1 MYDIALDGV
10 KKYMDTTLVLKDITF
25 MVNGGEKAGIIG
37 ENGCGKSTVLKLI
50 SGQLTLN
57 HCAGYPYAPVPPG
70 YDEGW
75 VIKPKEAVCAYLDQ
89 MPDYPAELKV
99 IDVLNLAFEE
109 VRKIEMDMRKLEEEM
124 KVYEGRE
131 LDGILKK
138 YSELMQAYELKGGY
152 EVTEKLNRI
161 CKGLKFEESF
171 LNREF
176 NLLSGGEKTTVVLGK
191 LLIDSPDIL
200 LLDEPTNHLDM
211 ESVEWL
217 EEYLKNYKGTVIIVS
232 HDRYFL
238 DNVVTKIIEIEDKV
252 CDTYKGNYTRYAEL
266 KEEKVRLLYEN
277 YREQQKKIN
286 SMEKSVKELRDWALK
301 ADNKKFF
308 QRAASMQIRLDKIER
323 LDRPV
328 QKKNMKLNI
337 HAAERSG
344 NITIQAEGLSK
355 GFDDRQL
362 LKEAGMLIH
371 YGERVALI
379 GANGSGKTTFLKILL
394 GEEKP
399 DMGTVKLGASV
410 RLAYLPQKLYFENE
424 ELTVLD
430 YFREDINIL
439 EGKAREYLAK
449 FLFYGGNV
457 FKKIKHLSGGERI
470 RLKLSRLLYEDINL
484 LILDEPTNHL
494 DTVSIEN
501 LEEAL
506 GTFKGT
512 VFFISHDRYFI
523 NKIGERIIA
532 IEENT
537 FKSYSGNYD
546 YYKSVKE
553 ELSQIAGL
561 IQKDGMIQKDGL
573 VQKGILV
580 QKDGEVQKDGLVQ
593 KGGMVQKDG
602 LVQKNGLNQKGRLV
616 QKDGLNQKD
625 RLRQKGGS
633 RQREE
638 KDKQL
643 DFPSKDNQGG
653 KKRAASGNLEKEKA
667 KLEIKLGAVEQEINK
682 INEEMANR
690 NTDAGELAILY
701 VRNEELNRELDQ
713 LMEEWIRISN

>member
-10 KKYMDTTLVLKDITF
+10 KKYMDTTLVLKEITF

-89 MPDYPAELKV
+89 MPDYPEGLKV

-109 VRKIEMDMRKLEEEM
+109 VRKIERDMRKLEEDM

-176 NLLSGGEKTTVVLGK
+176 HLLSGGEKTTVVLGK

-308 QRAASMQIRLDKIER
+308 QRAASMQIRLDKMER
-323 LDRPV
+323 IDRPV

-362 LKEAGMLIH
+362 LKEAGLLIH

-410 RLAYLPQKLYFENE
+410 RLAYLPQKLYFANE
-424 ELTVLD
+424 ELTVLE

-470 RLKLSRLLYEDINL
+470 RLKLGRLLYEDINL

-523 NKIGERIIA
+523 NKIGERVIA

-537 FKSYSGNYD
+537 FKSYNGNYD

-553 ELSQIAGL
+553 ELSQNTGL
-561 IQKDGMIQKDGL
+561 I
-573 VQKGILV
+573 
-580 QKDGEVQKDGLVQ
+580 QKDGLVQ
-593 KGGMVQKDG
+593 KGGMVQKD
-602 LVQKNGLNQKGRLV
+602 GLNQKGRLV

-633 RQREE
+633 EQREE
-638 KDKQL
+638 KDKRL

-653 KKRAASGNLEKEKA
+653 KKRAISGNLEKEKA

-701 VRNEELNRELDQ
+701 ARNEELNRELEH
-713 LMEEWIRISN
+713 LMEEWIRIS

>member
-89 MPDYPAELKV
+89 MPDYPAGLKV

-109 VRKIEMDMRKLEEEM
+109 VRKIELDMRKLEEEM
-124 KVYEGRE
+124 KIYEGRE
-131 LDGILKK
+131 LDMVLKK
-138 YSELMQAYELKGGY
+138 YSELIQAYELKGGY
-152 EVTEKLNRI
+152 EVTEKLSRI

-176 NLLSGGEKTTVVLGK
+176 HLLSGGEKTTVVLGK
-191 LLIDSPDIL
+191 LLIDNPDIL

-266 KEEKVRLLYEN
+266 KEEKVRILYDN
-277 YREQQKKIN
+277 YKEQQKKIN
-286 SMEKSVKELRDWALK
+286 SMEKSVKDLRDWALK

-308 QRAASMQIRLDKIER
+308 QRAASMQIRLDKMER
-323 LDRPV
+323 IDKPV
-328 QKKNMKLNI
+328 QKRNMKLNI
-337 HAAERSG
+337 NAAERSG
-344 NITIQAEGLSK
+344 NITIQAEGLAK
-355 GFDDRQL
+355 GFGDRQL

-399 DMGTVKLGASV
+399 DIGTVKLGASV

-506 GTFKGT
+506 ETFKGT

-523 NKIGERIIA
+523 NKIGERVIA
-532 IEENT
+532 IEDST

-546 YYKSVKE
+546 YYKSIKE
-553 ELSQIAGL
+553 EFSQN
-561 IQKDGMIQKDGL
+561 DGL
-573 VQKGILV
+573 VRKDSVNQKG
-580 QKDGEVQKDGLVQ
+580 
-593 KGGMVQKDG
+593 G
-602 LVQKNGLNQKGRLV
+602 LVQKNGLDQM
-616 QKDGLNQKD
+616 DGLKKKEKLNQKD
-625 RLRQKGGS
+625 GLRQKGGS
-633 RQREE
+633 EKRE
-638 KDKQL
+638 DKYNRL
-643 DFPSKDNQGG
+643 VLPSKDNQGG
-653 KKRAASGNLEKEKA
+653 KKQAASGNPEKEKA
-667 KLEIKLGAVEQEINK
+667 KLEIKLGAVEQEIK
-682 INEEMANR
+682 KTNEEMANR
-690 NTDAGELAILY
+690 NTDAGELAVLY
-701 VRNEELNRELDQ
+701 ARNEELNRELEY
-713 LMEEWIRISN
+713 LMEEWLRISN

>member
-1 MYDIALDGV
+1 M
-10 KKYMDTTLVLKDITF
+10 
-25 MVNGGEKAGIIG
+25 
-37 ENGCGKSTVLKLI
+37 
-50 SGQLTLN
+50 
-57 HCAGYPYAPVPPG
+57 
-70 YDEGW
+70 
-75 VIKPKEAVCAYLDQ
+75 
-89 MPDYPAELKV
+89 
-99 IDVLNLAFEE
+99 
-109 VRKIEMDMRKLEEEM
+109 
-124 KVYEGRE
+124 
-131 LDGILKK
+131 
-138 YSELMQAYELKGGY
+138 
-152 EVTEKLNRI
+152 
-161 CKGLKFEESF
+161 
-171 LNREF
+171 
-176 NLLSGGEKTTVVLGK
+176 VLGK
-191 LLIDSPDIL
+191 LLIDNPDIL

-266 KEEKVRLLYEN
+266 KEEKVRILYDN
-277 YREQQKKIN
+277 YKEQQKKIN
-286 SMEKSVKELRDWALK
+286 SMEKSVKDLRDWALK

-308 QRAASMQIRLDKIER
+308 QRAASMQIRLDKMER
-323 LDRPV
+323 IDKPV
-328 QKKNMKLNI
+328 QKRNMKLNI
-337 HAAERSG
+337 NAAERSG
-344 NITIQAEGLSK
+344 NITIQAEGLAK
-355 GFDDRQL
+355 GFGDRQL

-399 DMGTVKLGASV
+399 DIGTVKLGASV

-506 GTFKGT
+506 ETFKGT

-523 NKIGERIIA
+523 NKIGERVIA
-532 IEENT
+532 IEDST

-546 YYKSVKE
+546 YYKSIKE
-553 ELSQIAGL
+553 EFSQN
-561 IQKDGMIQKDGL
+561 DGL
-573 VQKGILV
+573 VRKDSVNQKG
-580 QKDGEVQKDGLVQ
+580 
-593 KGGMVQKDG
+593 G
-602 LVQKNGLNQKGRLV
+602 LVQKNGLDQM
-616 QKDGLNQKD
+616 DGLKKKEKLNQKD
-625 RLRQKGGS
+625 GLRQKGGS
-633 RQREE
+633 EKRE
-638 KDKQL
+638 DKYNRL
-643 DFPSKDNQGG
+643 VLPSKDNQGG
-653 KKRAASGNLEKEKA
+653 KKQAASGNPEKEKA
-667 KLEIKLGAVEQEINK
+667 KLEIKLGAVEQEIK
-682 INEEMANR
+682 KTNEEMANR
-690 NTDAGELAILY
+690 NTDAGELAVLY
-701 VRNEELNRELDQ
+701 ARNEELNRELEY
-713 LMEEWIRISN
+713 LMEEWLRISN

>member
-57 HCAGYPYAPVPPG
+57 HCAGYPYAPIPPG
-70 YDEGW
+70 FDEGW

-89 MPDYPAELKV
+89 MPDYPAELNV

-109 VRKIEMDMRKLEEEM
+109 VRNIEVDMRKLEDMM
-124 KVYEGRE
+124 KVCEGRE
-131 LDGILKK
+131 LEDILKK

-152 EVTEKLNRI
+152 EITEKLNRI

-171 LNREF
+171 LNRAF
-176 NLLSGGEKTTVVLGK
+176 HLLSGGEKTTVVLGK

-200 LLDEPTNHLDM
+200 LLDEPTNHLDV

-308 QRAASMQIRLDKIER
+308 KRAASMQIRLDKMEHI
-323 LDRPV
+323 DRPV
-328 QKKNMKLNI
+328 QKRNLKLNI

-344 NITIQAEGLSK
+344 NVTIQAEGVFKS
-355 GFDDRQL
+355 FDDRQL
-362 LKEAGMLIH
+362 LKDADMLIH

-379 GANGSGKTTFLKILL
+379 GANGSGKTTFLKLLL

-399 DMGTVKLGASV
+399 DRGTVKLGASV

-439 EGKAREYLAK
+439 EGKAREYLSK

-457 FKKIKHLSGGERI
+457 FKKIKLLSGGERI
-470 RLKLSRLLYEDINL
+470 RLKLGRLLYEDINL

-506 GTFKGT
+506 ETFKGT
-512 VFFISHDRYFI
+512 VFFISHDRYFV
-523 NKIGERIIA
+523 NKIGERVIA

-553 ELSQIAGL
+553 ELSQKEEL
-561 IQKDGMIQKDGL
+561 NPKDGL
-573 VQKGILV
+573 I
-580 QKDGEVQKDGLVQ
+580 
-593 KGGMVQKDG
+593 
-602 LVQKNGLNQKGRLV
+602 QKNGLNPKN
-616 QKDGLNQKD
+616 KLN
-625 RLRQKGGS
+625 
-633 RQREE
+633 E
-638 KDKQL
+638 KEA
-643 DFPSKDNQGG
+643 G
-653 KKRAASGNLEKEKA
+653 KNRAASDNLEKQKA
-667 KLEIKLGAVEQEINK
+667 KLEIKLEAIDQEIKK
-682 INEEMANR
+682 INEEMANQ

-701 VRNEELNRELDQ
+701 TRNEELNEEMEH
-713 LMEEWIRISN
+713 LMEEWLRMSN

>member
-89 MPDYPAELKV
+89 MPDYPAGLKV

-109 VRKIEMDMRKLEEEM
+109 VRKIELDMRKLEEEM
-124 KVYEGRE
+124 EIYEGRE
-131 LDGILKK
+131 LDTVLKR
-138 YSELMQAYELKGGY
+138 YSELIQAYELKGGY
-152 EVTEKLNRI
+152 EVTEKLSRI

-176 NLLSGGEKTTVVLGK
+176 HLLSGGEKTTVVLGK
-191 LLIDSPDIL
+191 LLIDNPDIL

-252 CDTYKGNYTRYAEL
+252 CDTYKGNYTRYTEL
-266 KEEKVRLLYEN
+266 KEEKVRILYEN
-277 YREQQKKIN
+277 YKEQQKKIN
-286 SMEKSVKELRDWALK
+286 SMEKSVKDLRDWALK

-308 QRAASMQIRLDKIER
+308 QRAASMQIRLDKMER
-323 LDRPV
+323 IDKPV
-328 QKKNMKLNI
+328 QKRNMKLNI
-337 HAAERSG
+337 NAAERSG
-344 NITIQAEGLSK
+344 NITIQAEGLAK
-355 GFDDRQL
+355 GFGDRQL
-362 LKEAGMLIH
+362 LIEAGMLIH

-506 GTFKGT
+506 ETFKGT

-523 NKIGERIIA
+523 NKIGERVIA
-532 IEENT
+532 IEDST

-546 YYKSVKE
+546 YYKSIKE
-553 ELSQIAGL
+553 EFSQNDGL
-561 IQKDGMIQKDGL
+561 VRKDSVNQKDG
-573 VQKGILV
+573 
-580 QKDGEVQKDGLVQ
+580 
-593 KGGMVQKDG
+593 
-602 LVQKNGLNQKGRLV
+602 
-616 QKDGLNQKD
+616 
-625 RLRQKGGS
+625 LRQKGGPET
-633 RQREE
+633 RG
-638 KDKQL
+638 DKYNRL
-643 DFPSKDNQGG
+643 VLPSKDNQGG
-653 KKRAASGNLEKEKA
+653 KKQAASGNPEKEKA
-667 KLEIKLGAVEQEINK
+667 KLEIKLGAVEQEIK
-682 INEEMANR
+682 KTNEEMANR
-690 NTDAGELAILY
+690 ITDAGELAVLY
-701 VRNEELNRELDQ
+701 ARNEELNRELEY
-713 LMEEWIRISN
+713 LMEEWLRISN